1 MNGLEI
7 ERKFLI
13 KMPDEKKLAS
23 LSGVSAVSIEQTYT
37 IIGVRLRKWCENG
50 KTFYIK
56 TEKKHLSDI
65 TRIEE
70 ESEISEKEYNSFL
83 ALADPERKPLLKTR
97 YRYPF
102 GGKLIEIDV
111 FPFWKNQAF
120 CEVELESEEETFTLP
135 DFIEVIREVTS
146 EKEYRNHALSK
157 KIPQEENF

>member
-13 KMPDEKKLAS
+13 KMPDEKQ
-23 LSGVSAVSIEQTYT
+23 LSALERVAVAEIEQTYT
-37 IIGVRLRKWCENG
+37 TKGIRLRKWQEAG
-50 KTFYIK
+50 KTIYIK
-56 TEKKHLSDI
+56 TEKKQVSDM
-65 TRIEE
+65 TRIET
-70 ESEISEKEYNSFL
+70 ESEITEEEYNTLFSF
-83 ALADPERKPLLKTR
+83 ADPERKTLVKTR

-102 GGKLIEIDV
+102 CGKLIEIDV
-111 FPFWKNQAF
+111 FPFWKKQAF
-120 CEVELESEEETFTLP
+120 CEVELESENETFSLP